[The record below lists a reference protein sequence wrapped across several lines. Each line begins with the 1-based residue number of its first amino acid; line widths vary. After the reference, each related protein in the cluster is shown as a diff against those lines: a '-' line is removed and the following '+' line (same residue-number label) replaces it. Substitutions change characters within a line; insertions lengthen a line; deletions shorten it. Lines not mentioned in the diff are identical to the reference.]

1 MNALMNYTIYQL
13 FDEFKRYQLKLNWE
27 ITLKAR
33 LAGAKDV
40 QDAEDWME
48 DIHSNVDGNKGK

>member
-1 MNALMNYTIYQL
+1 M
-13 FDEFKRYQLKLNWE
+13 
-27 ITLKAR
+27 KAK

-48 DIHSNVDGNKGK
+48 DIHSAVDGNKNK